1 MVQDMWYEGAPLTF
15 MKLTGPGIFTFSG
28 GQIASGRP
36 GPNAAPTDPNFSG
49 VALDNFR
56 GRATFLSMGFQ
67 TRAMVAGDDASCN
80 LLMMG
85 IVPDSVVL
93 LVPPPPKPHVVV
105 TKSRR
110 MVDLK
115 TEGEPP
121 TVPLPDQ
128 GNAEPEWILSMLE
141 QLRTD
146 RPRTLTA
153 ISLEATDLRFY
164 RVEVENCSTAI
175 HLQAQRP

>member
-1 MVQDMWYEGAPLTF
+1 
-15 MKLTGPGIFTFSG
+15 
-28 GQIASGRP
+28 
-36 GPNAAPTDPNFSG
+36 
-49 VALDNFR
+49 
-56 GRATFLSMGFQ
+56 
-67 TRAMVAGDDASCN
+67 
-80 LLMMG
+80 MMG
-85 IVPDSVVL
+85 IVADSVVL

-141 QLRTD
+141 QLRSD
-146 RPRTLTA
+146 RPRALTA
-153 ISLEATDLRFY
+153 IPLEATDLRFY
-164 RVEVENCSTAI
+164 RVKVENCSTAI
-175 HLQAQRP
+175 HLQAQHP